1 MNHSVEIKNTIEIS
15 NLNKFYGKK
24 QALQNVSL
32 SIHQGMFGLLG
43 RNGAGKTTLMKTL
56 ATLLQKKDG
65 EITVC
70 GIPIENAKEVRRI
83 IGYLPQEFSM
93 YPSMSVAETMNYL
106 GILSGLSSAER
117 KERAGIL
124 LKKVNLEEHK
134 NKKIKALSGGMKRR
148 LGIAQ
153 ALLNNPKVLIVD
165 EPTAG
170 LDPEE
175 RVRFRN
181 LLSETAEDR
190 IVILSTHIVGD
201 IEATCE
207 DIAILDD
214 GKVLYNGTV
223 DDLLNTA
230 QGKVFTKAVE
240 RQELPKLKQELTI
253 TGMHTQGKKVYVRFL
268 SDKGAVDAEVSEPNI
283 EDAYMLYLNKNG
295 IYTSLG
301 EEEFGGGI

>member
-1 MNHSVEIKNTIEIS
+1 MNNSIEIK

-24 QALQNVSL
+24 QVLSNVNL
-32 SIHQGMFGLLG
+32 SIGRGMYGLLG
-43 RNGAGKTTLMKTL
+43 RNGAGKTTFMKTI
-56 ATLLQKKDG
+56 ATLLQKKSG
-65 EITVC
+65 TITVC
-70 GIPIENAKEVRRI
+70 GVPVENAKEVRKI

-93 YPSMSVAETMNYL
+93 YPSMNVGEAMDYL
-106 GILSGLSSAER
+106 AILSGLRRQER
-117 KERAGIL
+117 KERIEIL
-124 LKKVNLEEHK
+124 LKKVNLTEHK
-134 NKKIKALSGGMKRR
+134 NKKVKALSGGMKRR

-181 LLSETAEDR
+181 LLSEIAEER

-207 DIAILDD
+207 NIAILDE

-223 DDLLNTA
+223 DDLLSA
-230 QGKVFTKAVE
+230 AAGKVFIKAADK
-240 RQELPKLKQELTI
+240 RELPRLKKELLI
-253 TGMHTQGKKVYVRFL
+253 TSMHTQGKKVYVRFIAEH
-268 SDKGAVDAEVSEPNI
+268 AVEEAEVCEPNM
-283 EDAYMLYLNKNG
+283 EDAYMLHLNQNG
-295 IYTSLG
+295 TELAALFQSGG
-301 EEEFGGGI
+301 ED